1 MPKGSRGGRGGGGGG
16 GGGGESIYV
25 KNQTDLVSR
34 RETEQKL
41 VDDTLRPAQYVY
53 DEYGVVVNDFQ
64 VNELGGKG
72 SRTTMAYHDSDGNIA
87 FNKLYWNEQKING
100 AYDDGVLAGFHPP
113 RGNKSGTEAT
123 AAHELGHA
131 LNRAAALRSG
141 GTMEG
146 AANDIVTAAA
156 RKMGVRYTDVA
167 KRISGYAKKNAK
179 ETIAEAF
186 ADVYC
191 NGKNAQA
198 ASKAVM
204 SELNAYFGK

>member
-1 MPKGSRGGRGGGGGG
+1 M
-16 GGGGESIYV
+16 
-25 KNQTDLVSR
+25 
-34 RETEQKL
+34 
-41 VDDTLRPAQYVY
+41 RPANYVY
-53 DEYGVVVNDFQ
+53 DEYGVAINDFQ
-64 VNELGGKG
+64 VNQLQGAG
-72 SRTTMAYHDSDGNIA
+72 SRSVMAYYDSDGNLA
-87 FNKLYWNEQKING
+87 FNNLFWNEQKING

-156 RKMGVRYTDVA
+156 RKMGVNYRDVA
-167 KRISGYAKKNAK
+167 KRISGYAKTNAK